1 MDDSIDPNPEDLKMA
16 ACVLARDTTAK
27 ALATQILREEL
38 RTATPAERPGI
49 IAAIT
54 LLERAPLR
62 SH

>member
-1 MDDSIDPNPEDLKMA
+1 VEDNIIPHPAELEMA
-16 ACVLARDTTAK
+16 ARILARDPVAK

-38 RTATPAERPGI
+38 RTATPAERDRI

-54 LLERAPLR
+54 LLERAALK

>member
-1 MDDSIDPNPEDLKMA
+1 VDDSIDPNPQELEMA
-16 ACVLARDTTAK
+16 ACILARDPTAK

-38 RTATPAERPGI
+38 RTATAAERPGI

-54 LLERAPLR
+54 LLERATLR